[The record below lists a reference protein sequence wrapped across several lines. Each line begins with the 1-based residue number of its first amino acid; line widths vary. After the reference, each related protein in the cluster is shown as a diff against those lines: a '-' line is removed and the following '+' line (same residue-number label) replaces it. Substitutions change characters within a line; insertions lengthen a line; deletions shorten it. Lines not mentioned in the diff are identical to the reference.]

1 MADILK
7 AKNFFQKSL
16 SKQASDVCIKFCLLV
31 LLIVPLYRALV
42 GGALVLVRKR
52 ERERERRKFLPGG
65 YSPPLSHYLNS
76 EEIIDFY
83 GVKGRHSLLYPTS
96 LN

>member
-52 ERERERRKFLPGG
+52 EREREGNFCRVVIHPLFLTISIQRK
-65 YSPPLSHYLNS
+65 S
-76 EEIIDFY
+76 
-83 GVKGRHSLLYPTS
+83 
-96 LN
+96 